1 MLLVLY
7 QDLVRI
13 GTSRPVIALAEI
25 SEHYYRC
32 CTLLYG

>member
-32 CTLLYG
+32 WTLLYG